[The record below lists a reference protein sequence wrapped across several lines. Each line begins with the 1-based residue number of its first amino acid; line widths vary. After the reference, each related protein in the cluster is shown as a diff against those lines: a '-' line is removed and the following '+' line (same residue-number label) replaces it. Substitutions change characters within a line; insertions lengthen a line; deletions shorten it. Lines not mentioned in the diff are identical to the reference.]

1 MTADPAT
8 IALPRRPAA
17 GSAGPGAS
25 RPAAVLPA
33 AALDRNA
40 ALAPVAAWV
49 RAAGAAEPGRT
60 GLIAAALPEI
70 AAAVGARAAT
80 LIGPPPHFRP
90 LQSWGRAEETPSR
103 ETLADCLDRDAAR
116 LVECQ
121 DDPSSLAMVLPGGS
135 RALPLAVLTGR
146 GLAATDLPGAWAAVR
161 CLGAT
166 LPSAAGAEAAG
177 ERAGRFER
185 LAAAAARL
193 SSVRESGPLLEAL
206 AAAACDLLDCDR
218 ASIFLH
224 LPDPAGDDSAGSD
237 RSAGADKG
245 GEPGPG
251 RLVGRPALGV
261 EGGELSIPADAGVV
275 GESFRTGTTIRV
287 ADADADPR
295 VAGAVDDRTGYETR
309 TLLAVP
315 LLAPRP
321 GRTGDGS
328 GRAGNGGAA
337 PDRPVGVF
345 EAVNKHGGPFTALD
359 AEVLAALAP
368 HAAAAL
374 ANATERDA
382 LVRSRDAAAARA
394 ADAADGRIR
403 LIGVSP
409 AVATLRDTVNRLAA
423 TDLPVLVTGESGTGK
438 EVVAT
443 CLHDRGPRSDG
454 PFVAVNC
461 AALTESLLESE
472 LFGHER
478 GAFTDAREARAGK
491 FELADGGTLFLD
503 EIGDMSPGG
512 QAKLLRVLEQRVVTR
527 VGGSKQIP
535 VDVRVVAATNADLA
549 EKVAEKSFRA
559 DLYYRLGVVT
569 HHLPPL
575 RERPE
580 DVIPLAEHFLATF
593 AAKAGKPLP
602 RLSAEAR
609 KRLQAHGW
617 PGNVRE
623 LRNTIERVVY
633 LGGGE
638 VVEPSELTF
647 LLAPG
652 RPGVAG
658 AGSDAKLTE
667 ATRDFQRE
675 FIAAAVDRV
684 RGNMSEAAKLLG
696 LHRSNLYRK
705 MKQLGMEGD

>member
-8 IALPRRPAA
+8 LALSRRAA
-17 GSAGPGAS
+17 GAGGAS

-49 RAAGAAEPGRT
+49 RAAGAADPGRAE
-60 GLIAAALPEI
+60 LIAAALPEI

-90 LQSWGRAEETPSR
+90 LHSWGRAEETPPR

-116 LVECQ
+116 LVECE

-166 LPSAAGAEAAG
+166 LPSAAGAETAG
-177 ERAGRFER
+177 ERADRFER

-193 SSVRESGPLLEAL
+193 ASVRESGPLLEAL

-224 LPDPAGDDSAGSD
+224 LPDPAGDDAAGNGSSGD
-237 RSAGADKG
+237 DKG
-245 GEPGPG
+245 GDSGPG

-261 EGGELSIPADAGVV
+261 EGGELSISADAG
-275 GESFRTGTTIRV
+275 GRGGSRS
-287 ADADADPR
+287 A
-295 VAGAVDDRTGYETR
+295 
-309 TLLAVP
+309 
-315 LLAPRP
+315 P
-321 GRTGDGS
+321 GRRSAWPTPTPTPASPAPSTTAPATRPAPCWPSRCSRRRRGARG
-328 GRAGNGGAA
+328 GRRRARGA
-337 PDRPVGVF
+337 DRPVGVF

-527 VGGSKQIP
+527 VGGSKAIP

-638 VVEPSELTF
+638 VVEPAELTF

-652 RPGVAG
+652 RRGSPGRAR
-658 AGSDAKLTE
+658 
-667 ATRDFQRE
+667 TR
-675 FIAAAVDRV
+675 
-684 RGNMSEAAKLLG
+684 S
-696 LHRSNLYRK
+696 
-705 MKQLGMEGD
+705 

>member
-1 MTADPAT
+1 MTAESAT
-8 IALPRRPAA
+8 IPLPRRSP
-17 GSAGPGAS
+17 GDSGGAS
-25 RPAAVLPA
+25 RPPAVLPA

-40 ALAPVAAWV
+40 ALAPAAALA
-49 RAAGAAEPGRT
+49 RAAGALARRSDADAAGGPAA
-60 GLIAAALPEI
+60 LISAVLPEI
-70 AAAVGARAAT
+70 AAAVGARAAV
-80 LIGPPPHFRP
+80 LVGPPPHFRP
-90 LQSWGRAEETPSR
+90 GESWGRPGDLPSR
-103 ETLADCLDRDAAR
+103 ELLADCLDRDAAR
-116 LVECQ
+116 LEPCE
-121 DDPSSLAMVLPGGS
+121 DDDASQSMILPGGAA
-135 RALPLAVLTGR
+135 ALPAAVLTGR
-146 GLAATDLPGAWAAVR
+146 GLNPTDLPGAWTAIR
-161 CLGAT
+161 CLAALLPGAGAAEH
-166 LPSAAGAEAAG
+166 AAG
-177 ERAGRFER
+177 RAGRFER

-193 SSVRESGPLLEAL
+193 SAVRESGPLLEAL
-206 AAAACDLLDCDR
+206 ASTACDLLACDR

-224 LPDPAGDDSAGSD
+224 VPDPGSD
-237 RSAGADKG
+237 RDG
-245 GEPGPG
+245 GGRSGPG
-251 RLVGRPALGV
+251 QLVGRPALGV

-275 GESFRTGTTIRV
+275 GEVFHSGESARV
-287 ADADADPR
+287 ADAANDPR
-295 VAGAVDDRTGYETR
+295 VAAAVDDRTGYETR

-315 LLAPRP
+315 LFAPA
-321 GRTGDGS
+321 GTG
-328 GRAGNGGAA
+328 GRAAGA
-337 PDRPVGVF
+337 PIGVF
-345 EAVNKHGGPFTALD
+345 EAVNKTEGTFTSLD
-359 AEVLAALAP
+359 EEILAALAP

-403 LIGVSP
+403 LIGESP

-443 CLHDRGPRSDG
+443 CLHDRGPRSGG

-527 VGGSKQIP
+527 VGGSKPIP

-549 EKVAEKSFRA
+549 EKVANKSFRA

-593 AAKAGKPLP
+593 AAKAGRPLP
-602 RLSAEAR
+602 RLSAESR
-609 KRLQAHGW
+609 KRLQAHAW

-633 LGGGE
+633 LGNGDT
-638 VVEPSELTF
+638 VEPAELTF

-652 RPGVAG
+652 RPGAAG
-658 AGSDAKLTE
+658 AGGEAKLTE

-705 MKQLGMEGD
+705 MKQLGMEGE

>member
-1 MTADPAT
+1 MTATAAPAPPSP
-8 IALPRRPAA
+8 ARRP
-17 GSAGPGAS
+17 PGG
-25 RPAAVLPA
+25 RPSGQNDGIARADGQPRPPAVLPA
-33 AALDRNA
+33 AALDRAA
-40 ALAPVAAWV
+40 ALAPAAALA
-49 RAAGAAEPGRT
+49 RAAGGRT
-60 GLIAAALPEI
+60 EDPAALLTAALPEL
-70 AAAVGARAAT
+70 AAAVGARAAA
-80 LIGPPPHFRP
+80 LLGPPPHFAP
-90 LQSWGRAEETPSR
+90 LHAWGRPGAPPPR
-103 ETLADCLDRDAAR
+103 EALADCLDRDAAR
-116 LVECQ
+116 VLPCE
-121 DDPSSLAMVLPGGS
+121 DDSACATLVLPGGS
-135 RALPLAVLTGR
+135 GAFSVATLTGR
-146 GLAATDLPGAWAAVR
+146 GLAATDLGGAWAAVR
-161 CLGAT
+161 CLAAL
-166 LPSAAGAEAAG
+166 LPAAAAAQHAAD
-177 ERAGRFER
+177 RAGRFER

-193 SSVRESGPLLEAL
+193 AAVRESGPLLEAL

-224 LPDPAGDDSAGSD
+224 LPDVPADDRPA
-237 RSAGADKG
+237 
-245 GEPGPG
+245 GPG

-261 EGGELSIPADAGVV
+261 KDGELSIPADAGVV
-275 GESFRTGTTIRV
+275 GEVFRTGEPARV

-295 VAGAVDDRTGYETR
+295 VAAHVDDATGYQTE

-315 LLAPRP
+315 LLPP
-321 GRTGDGS
+321 GKDS
-328 GRAGNGGAA
+328 GGG
-337 PDRPVGVF
+337 PIGVF
-345 EAVNKHGGPFTALD
+345 EAVNKRPAGGGPRGFSELD
-359 AEVLAALAP
+359 GAVLAALAP

-374 ANATERDA
+374 ANAEERDA

-394 ADAADGRIR
+394 ADTSDGRIR
-403 LIGVSP
+403 LIGTSP

-443 CLHDRGPRSDG
+443 CLHDRGPRSRG

-527 VGGSKQIP
+527 VGGSKPIP

-549 EKVAEKSFRA
+549 EKVADKTFRA

-580 DVIPLAEHFLATF
+580 DVIPLAEHFLAAF
-593 AAKAGKPLP
+593 AAKAGRRTPT
-602 RLSAEAR
+602 LSAEAR
-609 KRLQAHGW
+609 KRLQAHAW

-623 LRNTIERVVY
+623 LRNTVERVVY
-633 LGGGE
+633 LGAGD
-638 VVEPSELTF
+638 VVEPGELTF

-652 RPGVAG
+652 RPGSTG
-658 AGSDAKLTE
+658 PGSEAKLAE
-667 ATRDFQRE
+667 ATREFQRE
-675 FIAAAVDRV
+675 FIGAAVDRV

-705 MKQLGMEGD
+705 MKQLDMEGD

>member
-8 IALPRRPAA
+8 LALSRRAA
-17 GSAGPGAS
+17 GAGGAS

-49 RAAGAAEPGRT
+49 RAAGAADPGRAE
-60 GLIAAALPEI
+60 LIAAALPEI

-90 LQSWGRAEETPSR
+90 LHSWGRAEETPPR

-116 LVECQ
+116 LVECE
-121 DDPSSLAMVLPGGS
+121 DDPSNLAMVLPGGS

-166 LPSAAGAEAAG
+166 LPSAAGAETAG
-177 ERAGRFER
+177 ERANRFER

-193 SSVRESGPLLEAL
+193 ASVRESGPLLEAL

-224 LPDPAGDDSAGSD
+224 LPDPAGDDAAGNGSSGD
-237 RSAGADKG
+237 DKG
-245 GEPGPG
+245 GDSGPG

-275 GESFRTGTTIRV
+275 GESFRTGATIRV

-315 LLAPRP
+315 LLAAPSR
-321 GRTGDGS
+321 G
-328 GRAGNGGAA
+328 AGGTAKGEGA
-337 PDRPVGVF
+337 DRPVGVF

-527 VGGSKQIP
+527 VGGSKAIP

-638 VVEPSELTF
+638 VVEPAELTF

-652 RPGVAG
+652 RPGLAG